1 MADMSDHEQ
10 YQRIIDLLSANELE
24 DVMERVGNL
33 LITVSGAQSAAIL
46 MWDADLDTFADRAY
60 VGDKQKDLRALT
72 DAFVEAYDIEGF
84 DAGDVE
90 LKVEDILENEDI
102 TLPASLLKN
111 LGDVYLLTA
120 INQGERRAFVLF
132 TGAELPA
139 VSAVEEAIAPYPIAL
154 ALARG
159 WESKELQREN
169 ERLRSQYEEI
179 EDKSCTLDRAWHDD
193 VCCRNDCWLRQR

>member
-90 LKVEDILENEDI
+90 LKVEDLLENEDI

-132 TGAELPA
+132 TGAELPD
-139 VSAVEEAIAPYPIAL
+139 VSAVEEAIAPIL
-154 ALARG
+154 SL
-159 WESKELQREN
+159 
-169 ERLRSQYEEI
+169 
-179 EDKSCTLDRAWHDD
+179 
-193 VCCRNDCWLRQR
+193 